1 MFRILKLLKA
11 KYKWLAVVTLL
22 LTIFETFAFLFTPTF
37 IGQIV
42 SLVALEYNKITHPFT
57 NVEINILL
65 YKTSF
70 PTIVEALK
78 FLGLSFGITLLIGA
92 ISGMVSTYLSS
103 YISIGGSRDIRSYL
117 WNHIESLS
125 QKDIELFTNAKI
137 LTRFTIDVNRIQM
150 GIQMALKSI
159 ILGPVQLTLGL
170 VLSLLSSLKLSAVFG
185 AMIPLLFLIMGV
197 LGLISMPLFKK
208 EQKLNDNI
216 NIESQENILGVKV
229 IKSFNLEENQW
240 NKFKNVNETL
250 GKTSGKSWLVF
261 NLMFI
266 MVMLIANLASL
277 AILATVGYTS
287 RGITQ
292 AEYQK
297 QISNINAFINY
308 VMIVTMGVIMTI
320 FVLFYIYRA
329 RISAKRI
336 FEILDKEPDIKFITS
351 DKKVTEGKIK
361 FDHVSFRYYENS
373 EKNVLE
379 DITFEANPG
388 EIIGII
394 GPTGSGKSTIAKL
407 LNLDFKTQ
415 YGKVLIDNNNI
426 QEIDTLSLRQ
436 NISHVYQVP
445 TILSGTIKSNLLFAN
460 ENASDN
466 DMIQAT
472 KISCAYEYINRF
484 PKKYDHEVEQKGA
497 NLSGGQKQRLSIA
510 QGVIRKP
517 KILILDDST
526 SALDAKTESLVRKNI
541 REAFKETGITTVIIA
556 QKISSII
563 DANKIIVLH
572 HGKISDIGTHQELM
586 KKNKLYK
593 EIALTQLGGEH
604 E

>member
-351 DKKVTEGKIK
+351 DKK
-361 FDHVSFRYYENS
+361 
-373 EKNVLE
+373 
-379 DITFEANPG
+379 
-388 EIIGII
+388 
-394 GPTGSGKSTIAKL
+394 
-407 LNLDFKTQ
+407 
-415 YGKVLIDNNNI
+415 
-426 QEIDTLSLRQ
+426 
-436 NISHVYQVP
+436 
-445 TILSGTIKSNLLFAN
+445 
-460 ENASDN
+460 
-466 DMIQAT
+466 
-472 KISCAYEYINRF
+472 
-484 PKKYDHEVEQKGA
+484 
-497 NLSGGQKQRLSIA
+497 
-510 QGVIRKP
+510 
-517 KILILDDST
+517 
-526 SALDAKTESLVRKNI
+526 
-541 REAFKETGITTVIIA
+541 
-556 QKISSII
+556 
-563 DANKIIVLH
+563 
-572 HGKISDIGTHQELM
+572 
-586 KKNKLYK
+586 
-593 EIALTQLGGEH
+593 
-604 E
+604 